1 MRKIS
6 KNAAIYNVYGPTE
19 VTINCSAIHLNLYQN
34 IIDKYN
40 QIPIGKI
47 FSHLSYKLLKII
59 IIHLLYM
66 SQKTSYE
73 RIHKIKIN
81 SILKLLIKKY
91 YNTGDIVEKNGQLF
105 TLKN

>member
-47 FSHLSYKLLKII
+47 FSHLSYKLLKNNN
-59 IIHLLYM
+59 
-66 SQKTSYE
+66 
-73 RIHKIKIN
+73 N
-81 SILKLLIKKY
+81 S
-91 YNTGDIVEKNGQLF
+91 F
-105 TLKN
+105 TLYVSGKQVMKGYIKSKSISHFKIINKKIL